1 MTLCN
6 FRGEALKATVTSL
19 LHFLGLLPLGE
30 ATWQCHKDIQMTQ
43 WKGTEAYCQ
52 QPASAHQR
60 YD

>member
-1 MTLCN
+1 MK
-6 FRGEALKATVTSL
+6 EIMTSL

-30 ATWQCHKDIQMTQ
+30 ANWQCHKGIQMAQ

-52 QPASAHQR
+52 QPASACQR